1 MRNVPQSEYTE
12 DYFEH
17 CCEGF
22 TPDGTPGRRIM
33 TLLSHYQ
40 ELGGKNVLD
49 LACGRGEVAKYMR
62 NFPNTF
68 TLSIDYSLA
77 AMKRFHEVN
86 EDKEVFIR
94 HDLSRGMPWL
104 KGEFF
109 DLVVMADIVEHVYP
123 EQLQVIG
130 RDAVRLVKS
139 FGGIILIDTPIMKGG
154 ESKLHVDI
162 KESAQEVHAYFPGTE
177 LVGTH
182 WHKKPE
188 HCNIILRKI

>member
-33 TLLSHYQ
+33 TLLSHANI
-40 ELGGKNVLD
+40 LKHSKVLD
-49 LACGRGEVAKYMR
+49 IACGRGEVAHHLGSKGIQVV
-62 NFPNTF
+62 
-68 TLSIDYSLA
+68 SVDYSLA

-86 EDKEVFIR
+86 ADREIFIR
-94 HDLSRGMPWL
+94 QDISKGMPWL
-104 KGEFF
+104 SAKYF

-130 RDAVRLVKS
+130 LDAVRVCLP
-139 FGGIILIDTPIMKGG
+139 GGTILIDTPIMKGG

-177 LVGTH
+177 LVNTH

-188 HCNIILRKI
+188 HCNIILRKL

>member
-33 TLLSHYQ
+33 TLLSHYPMHHSF
-40 ELGGKNVLD
+40 KVLD
-49 LACGRGEVAKYMR
+49 MACGRGEVARYLGNR
-62 NFPNTF
+62 G
-68 TLSIDYSLA
+68 LEVISVDYSLA

-86 EDKEVFIR
+86 EDREVFIR

-104 KGEFF
+104 KDSYF
-109 DLVVMADIVEHVYP
+109 DIIIMADIVEHVYA
-123 EQLQVIG
+123 EQLKVIG
-130 RDAVRLVKS
+130 LDAVRVCIP
-139 FGGIILIDTPIMKGG
+139 GGTILIDTPIMKGG

-177 LVGTH
+177 LVNTH

-188 HCNIILRKI
+188 HCNIILKKL